1 MKKIAMVCM
10 LVGCSLLLFGCGK
23 YGEKDVIDDL
33 TKDLDNMKG
42 YHVTGTLT
50 IVNNEDS
57 YKYNVD
63 ASYKKDNYYRVSLKN
78 VTNNHEQII
87 LKNDD
92 GVYVLT
98 PSLNK
103 SFKFQ
108 SEWPFNSSQTYLFQ
122 TLLKDIKGDSKR
134 KFQATDKQYIFTT
147 KVNYTSN
154 TELVNQKIYFDKKL
168 NVQKVEVYNKDGN
181 IQMKMEF
188 KDIDTKASFKDSKFS
203 LKENMTVA
211 STDDEVATVSKID
224 DVIYPMYMPTNT
236 RLESQNTVK
245 KGTKG
250 ERVILNFTGDKS
262 FMMVQETA
270 SKEQDMLT
278 IPVFGEPVILTS
290 SVAAVSDGSVSW
302 MSNGIEYYVVS
313 DNMSQSELL
322 QVVKSVSV
330 MPVGK

>member
-1 MKKIAMVCM
+1 MKKIAMMCM

-23 YGEKDVIDDL
+23 YGEKDVIKDL
-33 TKDLDNMKG
+33 TKEMDNMKG

-57 YKYNVD
+57 YKYYVD
-63 ASYKKDNYYRVSLKN
+63 ASFKKENFYRVSLKN

-87 LKNDD
+87 LKNND

-122 TLLKDIKGDSKR
+122 TLLKDIKGDNKR
-134 KFQATDKQYIFTT
+134 KFQVTDKQYIFTT

-154 TELVNQKIYFDKKL
+154 TDLVNQKIYFDKKL
-168 NVQKVEVYNKDGN
+168 NIQKVEVYNKDGN
-181 IQMKMEF
+181 VQMKMEF
-188 KDIDTKASFKDSKFS
+188 KDVDTKASFKDSKFA
-203 LKENMTVA
+203 LKENMTV
-211 STDDEVATVSKID
+211 SNTDEEIATVSKID
-224 DVIYPMYMPTNT
+224 DVIYPMYMPANT
-236 RLESQNTVK
+236 HLESQNTVK

-250 ERVILNFTGDKS
+250 ERVIMNFTGDKS

-278 IPVFGEPVILTS
+278 IPVFGEPIILTS
-290 SVAAVSDGSVSW
+290 SVAAVGDGSVSW

-313 DNMSQSELL
+313 DTMSQDELL
-322 QVVKSVSV
+322 EVVKSVSV
-330 MPVGK
+330 VPVGK